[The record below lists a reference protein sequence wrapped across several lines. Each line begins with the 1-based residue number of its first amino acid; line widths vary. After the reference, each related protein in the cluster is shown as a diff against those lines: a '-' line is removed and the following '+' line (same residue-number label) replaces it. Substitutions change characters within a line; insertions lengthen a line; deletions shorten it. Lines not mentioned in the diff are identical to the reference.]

1 MQDFIISI
9 ITVCFNA
16 EQTIERCILSV
27 INQSFSN
34 IEYIIID
41 GGSTDNTLNIIDK
54 YRHKIKIVVS
64 EADNGIYDAMNKGIK
79 IAKGEIV
86 GMLNADDFF
95 ADENILLN
103 VAKAFKLNNPDLLY
117 GDLDYVDNS
126 NKVIRS
132 WKSGK
137 YSNGIFNLGWMPP
150 HPTFYCKRIYF
161 EKLGYY
167 SLNYGTAADYELM
180 VRFLHLNKLSVFYLK
195 LIMVKMEIGGAS
207 NNSIYNRI
215 KVIKNDYKA
224 MVKNGI
230 MFPLV
235 SIFLKPLRKIVQYF

>member
-16 EQTIERCILSV
+16 DPTIERCILSV

-54 YRHKIKIVVS
+54 YKHKIKIVVS

-95 ADENILLN
+95 ADVNILLN
-103 VAKAFKLNNPDLLY
+103 VAKAFKLNNPDVLY

-137 YSNGIFNLGWMPP
+137 YSNGIFNWGWMPP

-215 KVIKNDYKA
+215 KVIRNDFNA
-224 MVKNGI
+224 MVNNGI
-230 MFPLV
+230 KFPMI
-235 SIFLKPLRKIVQYF
+235 SIFFKPLRKISQFF

>member
-137 YSNGIFNLGWMPP
+137 YSNGIFNWGWMPP

-180 VRFLHLNKLSVFYLK
+180 VRFLHHNKLSVFYLK

>member
-1 MQDFIISI
+1 
-9 ITVCFNA
+9 
-16 EQTIERCILSV
+16 
-27 INQSFSN
+27 
-34 IEYIIID
+34 
-41 GGSTDNTLNIIDK
+41 
-54 YRHKIKIVVS
+54 
-64 EADNGIYDAMNKGIK
+64 MNKGIK

-137 YSNGIFNLGWMPP
+137 YSNGIFNWGWMPP

>member
-137 YSNGIFNLGWMPP
+137 YSNGIFNWGWMPP

>member
-103 VAKAFKLNNPDLLY
+103 VAKAFKLNNPDVLY

-137 YSNGIFNLGWMPP
+137 YSNGIFNWGWMPP

>member
-16 EQTIERCILSV
+16 EPTIERCILSV

-54 YRHKIKIVVS
+54 YKHKIKIVVS

-103 VAKAFKLNNPDLLY
+103 VAKAFKLNNPDVLY

-137 YSNGIFNLGWMPP
+137 YSNGIFNWGWMPP

>member
-16 EQTIERCILSV
+16 EPTIERCILSV

-103 VAKAFKLNNPDLLY
+103 VAKAFKLNNPDVLY

-137 YSNGIFNLGWMPP
+137 YSNGIFNWGWMPP